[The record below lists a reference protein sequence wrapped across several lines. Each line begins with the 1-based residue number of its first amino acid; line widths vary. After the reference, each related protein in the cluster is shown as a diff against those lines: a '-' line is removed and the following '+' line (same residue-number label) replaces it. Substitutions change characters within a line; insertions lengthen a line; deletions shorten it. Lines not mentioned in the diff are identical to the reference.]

1 MFTFGLATGGAAA
14 FDPLAL
20 LLAALA
26 VEAYIGEARW
36 LFKMIPHP
44 VVVIG
49 RAVGWCDARLNRD
62 SRPAMDRAVRGLL
75 VTTVLCAAAGTVGFA
90 FAWLTRIHPLGW
102 VFEFALLVTL
112 VAGRSLYDHVKR
124 VAAALDDGGLD
135 AGRNAVSH
143 IVGRDPHQLDRH
155 GVCRAATESLAE
167 NFSDG
172 VVAPAFWYVLFGLP
186 GILIYKTVN
195 TLDSMIGH
203 RTPRHQAF
211 GMVAARLDDVVNLIP
226 ARLAGLFIVL
236 AAAFVPKAKPWA
248 AFKVMMRDA
257 GKHRSPNAGWPE
269 GAMAGALGVALA
281 GPRRYSHAVVDDPWI
296 GDGSARMEPRE
307 LRRGLRVFIVANL
320 INALWIACLV
330 IVRLTS

>member
-1 MFTFGLATGGAAA
+1 MFTFGLATYGEAA

-36 LFKMIPHP
+36 LFKMVPHP
-44 VVVIG
+44 VVVMG
-49 RAVGWCDARLNRD
+49 RMITWSDTRLNREA
-62 SRPAMDRAVRGLL
+62 RPAMDRAIRGLL
-75 VTTVLCAAAGTVGFA
+75 VTIFLCMGAGAMGFA
-90 FAWLTRIHPLGW
+90 LAWLTRIHPMGW
-102 VFEFALLVTL
+102 IFEFTLLIAL
-112 VAGRSLYDHVKR
+112 VAGRSLHDYVKR
-124 VAAALDDGGLD
+124 VVIALETGGLE
-135 AGRNAVSH
+135 AGRDAVAH
-143 IVGRDPHQLDRH
+143 VVGRDPQQLDRH

-186 GILIYKTVN
+186 GILIYKTIN

-203 RTPRHQAF
+203 RTPRHAAF

-226 ARLAGLFIVL
+226 ARLSGLFVTL
-236 AAAFVPKAKPWA
+236 AALFVSKARPWGAFR
-248 AFKVMMRDA
+248 VMMRDA

-296 GDGSARMEPRE
+296 GDGAARMEPADV
-307 LRRGLRVFIVANL
+307 RRGLRLYVVANL

-330 IVRLTS
+330 IVRLTA